1 MELRES
7 ELSLDKWV
15 KIWQVYFFLETEKKN
30 SKIKNRRSCS
40 SELISRKIVEMIRCR
55 NIE

>member
-7 ELSLDKWV
+7 ESSVDKCV
-15 KIWQVYFFLETEKKN
+15 KIWQVCFFLETEKKISN
-30 SKIKNRRSCS
+30 IRNRKNCS

>member
-1 MELRES
+1 MELTES
-7 ELSLDKWV
+7 ESSVDKWV
-15 KIWQVYFFLETEKKN
+15 KIWQVYFFLETEKKI
-30 SKIKNRRSCS
+30 SKIRNRKSCS

>member
-7 ELSLDKWV
+7 ELSVDKWV
-15 KIWQVYFFLETEKKN
+15 KIWQVCFFLETEKKISN
-30 SKIKNRRSCS
+30 IKNRKNCS
-40 SELISRKIVEMIRCR
+40 SELINRKIVEMIRCR